1 MKENNT
7 GVQVPQQE
15 STPGA
20 IRAAHFNA
28 LYSLNLNDKTEK
40 KNGLTYLS
48 WAYAWSEFK
57 KVYPDATYRIIKNP
71 QNNLPY
77 FVDDDLGIIVY
88 TEVTADDLTYEMWLP
103 VLDSANKSMKLQPYT
118 YYVYDRYNKQNV
130 EKTVA
135 AASMFE
141 INKAIMRCLTKNLCM
156 FGEGLYIYAGEDLP
170 EDVSAAEA
178 DSASQ
183 KEAPVTPRRSYTRKA
198 MTQSINS
205 VPQPQPQ
212 PTYDR
217 FAGIKAALQA
227 TTTVAELYQLYNQH
241 KNEVDNNE
249 AIRNL
254 FTERKNQLT
263 FNAA

>member
-1 MKENNT
+1 MSNSIFTTLN
-7 GVQVPQQE
+7 
-15 STPGA
+15 A
-20 IRAAHFNA
+20 INVNGHV
-28 LYSLNLNDKTEK
+28 EK
-40 KNGLTYLS
+40 KDTGKTQLSYLS
-48 WAYAWSEFK
+48 WPWAWAEVK
-57 KVYPDATYRIIKNP
+57 QRYPDASYTIERDEHNLTYFASP
-71 QNNLPY
+71 
-77 FVDDDLGIIVY
+77 LGLIVY
-88 TEVTADDLTYEMWLP
+88 TSVTIDGLTHMMWLP
-103 VLDSANKSMKLQPYT
+103 VMDGANNAMKTEPYEIKGKYGT
-118 YYVYDRYNKQNV
+118 RQ
-130 EKTVA
+130 VA
-135 AASMFE
+135 AATMFDV
-141 INKAIMRCLTKNLCM
+141 NKTIMRCLVKNLAM

-198 MTQSINS
+198 MTPSINS